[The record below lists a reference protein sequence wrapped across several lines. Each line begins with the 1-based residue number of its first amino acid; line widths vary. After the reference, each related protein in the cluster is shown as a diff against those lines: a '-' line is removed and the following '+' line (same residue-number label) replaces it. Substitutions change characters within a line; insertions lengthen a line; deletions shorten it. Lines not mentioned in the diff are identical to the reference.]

1 MAGQEAKRVYN
12 DAQNLL
18 KTIITTN
25 KLQAHGVVAFYPA
38 NSVGDDIEVYDEN
51 GEVIEVLH
59 GLRQQ
64 VRKPRTRT
72 FFIFHPLLLKGIMGR
87 LFWMM
92 ICFPIYRVIKL
103 MYCRFL
109 TLQEYLILGIHCLV

>member
-1 MAGQEAKRVYN
+1 MIYLFLIGDEAKRVYN

-18 KTIITTN
+18 KTIVTTN

-51 GEVIEVLH
+51 GDVIEVLH

-64 VRKPRTRT
+64 VNNKHAPQDK
-72 FFIFHPLLLKGIMGR
+72 FYKSS
-87 LFWMM
+87 
-92 ICFPIYRVIKL
+92 
-103 MYCRFL
+103 
-109 TLQEYLILGIHCLV
+109 